1 MIIIIFSVSVTQSQS
16 VKDLLISVI
25 YDDQGNPEPKP
36 ILIRFSTA
44 VQEKF
49 QELGHQIFNDFDKT
63 HDDICMTIK
72 FTMKTV
78 LHGVVSDQTEESS
91 TSQGVDTHHGTLR
104 HASTKKGSHQEI
116 VSSATDK
123 DQENRPARFQVLGR
137 RAVKVTR

>member
-78 LHGVVSDQTEESS
+78 LSVIKRRNHQRLKVSTHIMELY
-91 TSQGVDTHHGTLR
+91 DTR
-104 HASTKKGSHQEI
+104 QRKKGHI
-116 VSSATDK
+116 RK
-123 DQENRPARFQVLGR
+123 
-137 RAVKVTR
+137 

>member
-36 ILIRFSTA
+36 ILIRFSTT

-63 HDDICMTIK
+63 HNDICMTIK
-72 FTMKTV
+72 FS
-78 LHGVVSDQTEESS
+78 HNENGVVSDQTEESS

-104 HASTKKGSHQEI
+104 HVSTKKGSHQEI